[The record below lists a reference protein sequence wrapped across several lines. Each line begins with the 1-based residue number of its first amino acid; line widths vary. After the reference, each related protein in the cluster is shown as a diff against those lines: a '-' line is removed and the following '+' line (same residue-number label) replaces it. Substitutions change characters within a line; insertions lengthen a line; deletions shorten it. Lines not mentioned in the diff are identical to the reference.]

1 MKQLFDEIAYLKGK
15 IGQKML
21 PVGEQLSMF
30 SKEFSRTSTCSRES
44 EEGKEAIDV
53 KFLSTGFNS
62 YKKSRVRVRS
72 KMEEPAFDKDMQ
84 MIESAVTSDI
94 KKK

>member
-1 MKQLFDEIAYLKGK
+1 MSH
-15 IGQKML
+15 KMQ
-21 PVGEQLSMF
+21 PVGEQMSLF
-30 SKEFSRTSTCSRES
+30 SKEFSGTSTCSRES

-53 KFLSTGFNS
+53 KFLSTGFNG

-72 KMEEPAFDKDMQ
+72 KMEEAQFDMDTP
-84 MIESAVTSDI
+84 MIESAVASGI